1 MKFSFILQLSKH
13 NRQHSSKMVATTE
26 KKIAIRKAPSQKANT
41 YDEGFIAMGN
51 DNNKYIVSVD
61 KKSIKRWMKMK
72 NVVEVFFEAPQQ
84 PEIEIKPKRAYNKKV
99 VKQYAEMGTQTD
111 DIKKPRKPREARAQK
126 N

>member
-1 MKFSFILQLSKH
+1 
-13 NRQHSSKMVATTE
+13 
-26 KKIAIRKAPSQKANT
+26 
-41 YDEGFIAMGN
+41 
-51 DNNKYIVSVD
+51 VD

>member
-1 MKFSFILQLSKH
+1 
-13 NRQHSSKMVATTE
+13 MVATTE
-26 KKIAIRKAPSQKANT
+26 KKIAIRKAPSEKANN

-72 NVVEVFFEAPQQ
+72 NPVDVFFEAQQ
-84 PEIEIKPKRAYNKKV
+84 HVIIVEPEIVVKPKRAYNKKV

-111 DIKKPRKPREARAQK
+111 EIKKPPTRKPREPRAQK